1 MGIETIETEFLYAL
15 PLEAVDIEATPFE
28 ATVAYLGTMFEI
40 NEDATD
46 GNDTL
51 IGTDP
56 VRDIIFGGMGDDTIE
71 GRDSGDI
78 LLGAADN
85 DKIRG
90 EGGIDVIFDGSG
102 DDRVFGGDGDDI
114 IVFEGGG
121 LDRASGGEGYDLFKL
136 FPGMDDDGFA
146 DTVKI
151 IDFDPW
157 EDAIDLSGA
166 EIASVT
172 ELNNRVQITLE
183 GDGDVIDVKG
193 VNDIDDILFVEP
205 SIEELL
211 FQVLDG
217 ISVDD
222 GDDDDDD
229 DHGGGDDGDD
239 GDDGVDGGDGGDPFD
254 DINEIIVRNG
264 ERKVFGT
271 EGDDDIIFN
280 GGELTR
286 AFGNGGS
293 DFFIFEGGVTDN
305 GVVDT
310 LKVLDFDATDDALGV
325 FRKEVNQVTELNNRV
340 ILKVGEDND
349 IVELKG
355 VNDFADIVFVED
367 FLLIGGDDD
376 WALTT

>member
-1 MGIETIETEFLYAL
+1 MTIESIEAEFLYAL
-15 PLEAVDIEATPFE
+15 PVSALDFDAPPIEASI
-28 ATVAYLGTMFEI
+28 AYLSSMFEI

-46 GNDTL
+46 GPDTL

-56 VRDIIFGGMGDDTIE
+56 IRDIIFGGMGDDTIE

-78 LLGAADN
+78 LIGAADN

-90 EGGIDVIFDGSG
+90 EGGVDVIFDGSG

-114 IVFEGGG
+114 IVLEGGG
-121 LDRASGGEGYDLFKL
+121 LDRASGGEGFDLFKL
-136 FPGMDDDGFA
+136 FPGMDDDGSA

-211 FQVLDG
+211 LQVLDG

-222 GDDDDDD
+222 DYDDDDDDD
-229 DHGGGDDGDD
+229 DHGGGDDDD
-239 GDDGVDGGDGGDPFD
+239 DEPFED
-254 DINEIIVRNG
+254 VNEINVRNG

-293 DFFIFEGGVTDN
+293 DYFLFADGVTDN

-310 LKVLDFDATDDALGV
+310 LKVLDFDATDDAVGV
-325 FRKEVNQVTELNNRV
+325 FRDEVNQVTELNNRV

-349 IVELKG
+349 IIELKG
-355 VNDFADIVFVED
+355 VNNFDDILFVED
-367 FLLIGGDDD
+367 FLGFFPEDD
-376 WALTT
+376 WGTVA